1 MRMGDSMV
9 TSIMDFVQRYR
20 DYEGQRDATHEL
32 IKDLMIYAERIE
44 STMRAENSRLVQQ
57 LREMSMD
64 LEDATE
70 SRRQLQHRLQG
81 LEDQTRIYSPD
92 NDRQKVSLN
101 QRPYVLV
108 LIDGDG
114 LIFRQHLIRQGVK
127 GGRMAATELHAAVLA
142 NPVVHADG
150 AEIFVKVAADLS
162 GLGIQLKR
170 SGSVAKESDIHD
182 FVQGFNQASFFD
194 FVDMGPNKHEVISK
208 IKETALFHIQRP
220 SCKQIIM
227 GVSHDPLYTAVLDA
241 VIRGDATTQER
252 IKVLEG
258 CPTPRAIASIGTGI
272 IRFQD
277 VFRSDSL
284 TDKRTVSSHS
294 VQSVRSTSSIS
305 TSTSGLPSISYAKI
319 TQNASPPPQITL
331 PIPLAPKPTNSSL
344 RVIKQPLKPSWCPG
358 PRGLDAPIPLNQTA
372 LETIKRRKD
381 NNKLCN
387 NHFLRGPCAKGDE
400 CCFVHDYTPTKDEK
414 NAIAFLARLN
424 PCTNGQDC
432 EVDNCIY
439 GHHCPSVVNGICT
452 HPFCKFRPEEHPP
465 GTKLRSAK
473 V

>member
-1 MRMGDSMV
+1 MVMGESMA

-20 DYEGQRDATHEL
+20 DYEGRREATHEL
-32 IKDLMIYAERIE
+32 IKDLMIYAESVE

-64 LEDATE
+64 LEDATK
-70 SRRQLQHRLQG
+70 SRRQLQHRLQDVEVRMG
-81 LEDQTRIYSPD
+81 F
-92 NDRQKVSLN
+92 VSLDNN
-101 QRPYVLV
+101 QLKNQTPYVLV

-114 LIFRQHLIRQGVK
+114 LIFREYFIKQGAG
-127 GGRMAATELHAAVLA
+127 GGRRAAIELHKAIVAEPFVQA
-142 NPVVHADG
+142 NG
-150 AEIFVKVAADLS
+150 TQIFVKVVANLC
-162 GLGIQLKR
+162 GLERALKR
-170 SGSVAKESDIHD
+170 DGSVGTETELQD
-182 FVQGFNQASFFD
+182 FVRGFNQASFFD
-194 FVDMGPNKHEVISK
+194 FVDVGTNKESVISK
-208 IKETALFHIQRP
+208 VKDTALFHINNP

-227 GVSHDPLYTAVLDA
+227 GISHDPTYGPILDEI
-241 VIRGDATTQER
+241 IRGDVSKQER

-258 CPTPRAIASIGTGI
+258 YPAVRAIAAIGTDI

-277 VFRSDSL
+277 IFRSDKL
-284 TDKRTVSSHS
+284 TDRRTVSSHS
-294 VQSVRSTSSIS
+294 VQSVQSGSSIS
-305 TSTSGLPSISYAKI
+305 TSNSGLPSISYATV
-319 TQNASPPPQITL
+319 TQKASPPPQITL
-331 PIPLAPKPTNSSL
+331 PIPLAPKNTNSSL
-344 RVIKQPLKPSWCPG
+344 RVMKQPPKPWNPG
-358 PRGLDAPIPLNQTA
+358 PRGLDTPIPLNPIA
-372 LETIKRRKD
+372 LEAIKKRKD

-387 NHFLRGPCAKGDE
+387 NHFLRGPCAKGDD
-400 CCFVHDYTPTKDEK
+400 CCFVHDYTPNRDEK

-432 EVDNCIY
+432 DVDNCIY